1 MLKELRDFIMRGNVV
16 DLAVAVVLGA
26 AFGALVTGFVA
37 SFITPLIALIGGKAD
52 FGDLV
57 FTISDTRFT
66 YGEFLNLLI
75 SFLIIAAVVFFL
87 IVKPVNAM
95 LARLKRGEE
104 PEVEAPPQDVVLLM
118 EIRDLLRDG
127 GGQPSTGTPSRP
139 T

>member
-1 MLKELRDFIMRGNVV
+1 
-16 DLAVAVVLGA
+16 
-26 AFGALVTGFVA
+26 
-37 SFITPLIALIGGKAD
+37 
-52 FGDLV
+52 
-57 FTISDTRFT
+57 
-66 YGEFLNLLI
+66 
-75 SFLIIAAVVFFL
+75 VVFFL

-127 GGQPSTGTPSRP
+127 SQPSTATPSRP